1 MKNKY
6 SIFIVLMIVVSLIL
20 SACTSPQVTGRQNN
34 SDVEELT
41 AKVEELNI
49 QVNNLTEENS
59 ELSAQY
65 EELEL
70 ELNNGGNNPA
80 QNPTN
85 AQSLWNIAHDVMQLI
100 KDKNMEELSA
110 YVHPTKGLRFTPYVH
125 INSTFDQVFTP
136 QEVVELPADTTEYNW
151 GYYYGTPVE
160 TIIMKNF
167 NDYYDEFI
175 YDEDFLNAN
184 IIGVNAVVSYGDMID
199 NIYDEYPDA
208 EYLEFY
214 IITSQDNNNIY
225 WRSLKVAFEEVGG
238 QYKLMGIIHGQWTDV
253 YGVE

>member
-1 MKNKY
+1 MKSKY
-6 SIFIVLMIVVSLIL
+6 RVLIGLILISSLVL
-20 SACTSPQVTGRQNN
+20 SACTLPANSGEQNN
-34 SDVEELT
+34 GDIEALNAQIEGLNTQIDQLEEENEELT
-41 AKVEELNI
+41 
-49 QVNNLTEENS
+49 
-59 ELSAQY
+59 AQY

-70 ELNNGGNNPA
+70 LLNNGGNSPPA
-80 QNPTN
+80 STTS
-85 AQSLWNIAHDVMQLI
+85 AQSLWDIGHEVMSLI
-100 KDKNMEELSA
+100 KDKDMAALSA

-136 QEVVELPADTTEYNW
+136 QEVAGLPGNTTEYDW

-160 TIIMKNF
+160 TKILLDF

-184 IIGVNAVVSYGDMID
+184 IIGVNAVVSYGVMID
-199 NIYDEYPDA
+199 NIFDEYPEA

-225 WRSLKVAFEEVGG
+225 WRSLKVAFEEVAGE
-238 QYKLMGIIHGQWTDV
+238 YKLIGIIHGQWTDE

>member
-1 MKNKY
+1 MKRKY
-6 SIFIVLMIVVSLIL
+6 SLYLISILVFSLVL
-20 SACTSPQVTGRQNN
+20 SACTVADN
-34 SDVEELT
+34 SSEESNGDIEGLIAQVEELT
-41 AKVEELNI
+41 I
-49 QVNNLTEENS
+49 QVNNLTEENA
-59 ELSAQY
+59 ELIAQ
-65 EELEL
+65 
-70 ELNNGGNNPA
+70 NNPA
-80 QNPTN
+80 QNPTS
-85 AQSLWNIAHDVMQLI
+85 AQGLWDIGHEVMELI
-100 KDKNMEELSA
+100 KVKDMAALSA
-110 YVHPTKGLRFTPYVH
+110 YVHPSKGLMFSPYVH

-136 QEVVELPADTTEYNW
+136 QEVADLPSNTTEYDW

-160 TIIMKNF
+160 TQILLDF

-184 IIGVNAVVSYGDMID
+184 IIGVNAVVSYGDIID
-199 NIYDEYPDA
+199 NIADEYPDA

-238 QYKLMGIIHGQWTDV
+238 QYKLMGIIHGQWTDI

>member
-1 MKNKY
+1 MKSKY
-6 SIFIVLMIVVSLIL
+6 SIFLISILVLSLVL
-20 SACTSPQVTGRQNN
+20 SACTAPANTDESNN
-34 SDVEELT
+34 ADIEALN
-41 AKVEELNI
+41 AQVEELNT
-49 QVNNLTEENS
+49 QVNNLIEENA
-59 ELSAQY
+59 ELISQV

-70 ELNNGGNNPA
+70 NDGGINPA
-80 QNPTN
+80 HSATS
-85 AQSLWNIAHDVMQLI
+85 AQSLWNIGHEVMELV
-100 KDKNMEELSA
+100 KDKDMAALSS

-136 QEVVELPADTTEYNW
+136 QEVADLPADTTEYDW

-160 TIIMKNF
+160 TQILLNF

-184 IIGVNAVVSYGDMID
+184 IIGVNAVVSYGVMID
-199 NIYDEYPDA
+199 NIFDEYPDA

-225 WRSLKVAFEEVGG
+225 WRSLKVAFEKVGG
-238 QYKLMGIIHGQWTDV
+238 EYKLIGIIHGQWTD
-253 YGVE
+253 E

>member
-6 SIFIVLMIVVSLIL
+6 SILLSLIL
-20 SACTSPQVTGRQNN
+20 MLSLVLLGCTVPANSGEQDN
-34 SDVEELT
+34 SDI
-41 AKVEELNI
+41 EELNAQVKELNT
-49 QVNNLTEENS
+49 QVNNLTEENA
-59 ELSAQY
+59 ELIVQI

-70 ELNNGGNNPA
+70 ELNNGNNNPA
-80 QNPTN
+80 QTPTS
-85 AQSLWNIAHDVMQLI
+85 AQSLWDIGHEVMSLI
-100 KDKNMEELSA
+100 KDKDMVALSA

-136 QEVVELPADTTEYNW
+136 QQVAGLPGDTTEYDW

-160 TIIMKNF
+160 TKIMLNF

-184 IIGVNAVVSYGDMID
+184 IIGVNAVVSYGVMID
-199 NIYDEYPDA
+199 NVFDEYPDA

-225 WRSLKVAFEEVGG
+225 WRSLKVAFEKVGG
-238 QYKLMGIIHGQWTDV
+238 EYKLMGIIHGQWTDE